1 MNINKKM
8 WLALLGMALLA
19 VLFIVVQLYVS
30 VIPAYI
36 AAMFAITLLS
46 VILRQLFP

>member
-30 VIPAYI
+30 VIPAYVV
-36 AAMFAITLLS
+36 AMSAIILLT
-46 VILRQLFP
+46 VILRLLVS